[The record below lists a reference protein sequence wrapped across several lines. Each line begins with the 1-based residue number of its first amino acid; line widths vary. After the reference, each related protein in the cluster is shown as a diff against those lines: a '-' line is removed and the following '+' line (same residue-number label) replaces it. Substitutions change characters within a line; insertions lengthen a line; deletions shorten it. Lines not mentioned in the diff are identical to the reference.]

1 MFSKSCEYSIR
12 AVLYIYNN
20 SLDGT
25 KISIEKISGA
35 IGTPRHFTGKLLQI
49 LAKQKIISSAKGP
62 NGGFYIE
69 PNAPEIQLS
78 KVVEAIDGTD
88 IFKAC
93 ALGLSECSEDHPCP
107 LHQQYKGIREQ
118 IKAMME
124 TQTIQKL
131 GKELEKEQVF
141 IRNENYSKQDNY
153 KLQPK
158 KR

>member
-49 LAKQKIISSAKGP
+49 LAKQKIISSVKGP

-69 PNAPEIQLS
+69 SNAPEIQLS
-78 KVVEAIDGTD
+78 KVVEAIDGAD

-93 ALGLSECSEDHPCP
+93 ALGLSACSEDHPCP
-107 LHQQYKGIREQ
+107 LHQQYKGIRED
-118 IKAMME
+118 IKCMME
-124 TQTIQKL
+124 NQTVQQL
-131 GKELEKEQVF
+131 GKRMELGNVF
-141 IRNENYSKQDNY
+141 IINE
-153 KLQPK
+153 